1 MTDVEPLL
9 FRYELGALRPVT
21 GEAEDFLHTLTSGQ
35 IVKGDFK
42 IPRGNVKRL
51 AWYWVMLKIAVEQL
65 SDAIDGKFTRRMLH
79 NWFKRQTGLAT
90 PVVSKKTGEILDYDY
105 DSISFARMAENER
118 AEYIDQVSELLAR
131 RLGVD
136 VTTLRTEA
144 EGMAA

>member
-1 MTDVEPLL
+1 MADIEPLL

-21 GEAEDFLHTLTSGQ
+21 GEAEDFLRTLTPGQ

-65 SDAIDGKFTRRMLH
+65 SDAIDGKLTRKMLH

-90 PVVSKKTGEILDYDY
+90 PVVSKKTGEVIDYDY
-105 DSISFARMAENER
+105 DSISFSRMPENQR
-118 AEYIDQVSELLAR
+118 AEYIDQVSDQLAR
-131 RLGVD
+131 RLGVN
-136 VTTLRTEA
+136 VETLRTEA
-144 EGMAA
+144 ERLTA